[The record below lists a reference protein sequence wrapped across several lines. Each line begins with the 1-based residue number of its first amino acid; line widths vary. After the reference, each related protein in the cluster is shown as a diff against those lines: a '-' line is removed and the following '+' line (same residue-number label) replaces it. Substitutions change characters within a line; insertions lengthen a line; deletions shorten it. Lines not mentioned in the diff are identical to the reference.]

1 MKTYPFYLFCSLIML
16 TIGARAQTA
25 KIDSLKTRL
34 HGAAAK
40 QERLNILLAL
50 GSEQHSLNR
59 DSAYEYAV
67 EAMVLAK
74 DAGHREKT
82 LAALYFSQSYVPWGW
97 TDSALA
103 VLDPILSSNPVGD
116 PSTRDLY
123 FLLNRQQAMLY
134 GIHTQYKEA
143 LEILY
148 RLIYEAERYHDS
160 ISLGSNLNT
169 IGSIAIARDHP
180 AEALRWFYKALAV
193 STKDDRYEPV
203 NAAIYINL
211 ANASLQLNRNDS
223 ALFYLH
229 KAVPLAERIQN
240 LYLLNTALRVQTT
253 ALINSKQL
261 KDAEQSFRKMQAV
274 KAKTELRNIV
284 EDNLAAVDFYI
295 STGQVQRAIDVC
307 NENLRYA
314 SREENT
320 EGAVT
325 YTSLPSM
332 RLAYYEALAKCYNLL
347 GREDEYRETLEHIIL
362 LKDSA
367 YKENAAREIADI
379 QTRYETQLR
388 ENSIIQKQQQDITR
402 KNYLFYGLLI
412 LSAIL
417 AALGLWI
424 FVQYRRRQET
434 RSREAIKK
442 AEEKERVRIA
452 ADLHDNLG
460 AYAASMVSNLNYLHI
475 DESNDNARDAFNE
488 LKNNSGAM
496 IAELNDTIWVLKKEN
511 LSLTAIS
518 DRLKVF
524 IARLSKSYPG
534 INIDVQ
540 EKLTLDHQLSSSQAF
555 HLYRIMQE
563 AVNNALKHSAG
574 NIITVVI
581 TGDDVA
587 WNVSIRDNGKGMP
600 GSLKENNGLANMRE
614 RANENGWTIRW
625 LPAPASGT
633 DVEIFPTAN

>member
-1 MKTYPFYLFCSLIML
+1 MKAYPFYLFCLLI
-16 TIGARAQTA
+16 IPGVAARAQTP
-25 KIDSLKTRL
+25 KIDSLKAKL
-34 HGAAAK
+34 HGTTAGP
-40 QERLNILLAL
+40 ERLNVLLAL

-59 DSAYEYAV
+59 DSAYEYAG
-67 EAMVLAK
+67 EAMALAK

-97 TDSALA
+97 VDSALA
-103 VLDPILSSNPVGD
+103 VLNPFLPSNPVSD
-116 PSTRDLY
+116 PATRGLY
-123 FLLNRQQAMLY
+123 FLLNRQKALLY
-134 GIHTQYKEA
+134 GIHTQYKES

-148 RLIYEAERYHDS
+148 RLIREAERYKDS

-180 AEALRWFYKALAV
+180 NEALPWFYRALAI

-229 KAVPLAERIQN
+229 KAIPLAEHLQN

-253 ALINSKQL
+253 ALINTTQL
-261 KDAEQSFRKMQAV
+261 EEAEQSFRKMQAV

-314 SREENT
+314 SRDDNT
-320 EGAVT
+320 EGGIT

-332 RLAYYEALAKCYNLL
+332 RLAYYEALAKCYKLL
-347 GREDEYRETLEHIIL
+347 NREDDYRKTLEHIIP
-362 LKDSA
+362 LKDSV

-388 ENSIIQKQQQDITR
+388 ENSIIQKQQEDITR

-412 LSAIL
+412 LSAIV
-417 AALGLWI
+417 AAIALWI
-424 FVQYRRRQET
+424 FLQYRHRQET

-460 AYAASMVSNLNYLHI
+460 AYAASMVSNLNYLQI
-475 DESNDNARDAFNE
+475 DESNENVRDAVNE

-524 IARLSKSYPG
+524 ITRLNKSYPG
-534 INIDVQ
+534 VNIDVK
-540 EKLTLDHQLSSSQAF
+540 EKLSRDHHLSSSQAF

-563 AVNNALKHSAG
+563 AVNNALRHSAG
-574 NIITVVI
+574 NLITVVI
-581 TGDDVA
+581 TGDDDS
-587 WNVSIRDNGKGMP
+587 WNVSITDNGKGMSN
-600 GSLKENNGLANMRE
+600 SLKENNGLANMRA

-633 DVEIFPTAN
+633 IVEIVPTAN